1 MGAAVLPLG
10 SSSSAFGDDVV
21 LQLNGELQRQW
32 WRSVERWRGG
42 VQSSTQW
49 LLSAAVVMWW
59 AGWGVGDSAWR
70 EKRGARDRADL
81 VI

>member
-1 MGAAVLPLG
+1 MG

-21 LQLNGELQRQW
+21 LQLNGELLWQW

-42 VQSSTQW
+42 VESSTQW

-59 AGWGVGDSAWR
+59 AGWDVGVAVVNLMARR
-70 EKRGARDRADL
+70 EGL
-81 VI
+81 VIALTS